1 MRIAWSAPNG
11 TYTNA
16 LPLFKRDVSNF
27 ATLQFR
33 VTLDYTAVDT
43 FTNNPAGQAQDF
55 SIRLTDAAAN
65 SSTVRASDYSDVLY
79 YPPGTVAVETP
90 NNAAAVMNTLRI
102 PLEAFANVDLTSVAA
117 VALVFDHTQKGR
129 VVLSDIA
136 FAEESITA
144 AEKWLVSEPVF

>member
-65 SSTVRASDYSDVLY
+65 SS
-79 YPPGTVAVETP
+79 TVAVETP